1 MMIQRTSI
9 DTYYAIKDSGL
20 ISEKRLK
27 VFDIFYQNP
36 EGLTGA
42 EVSEIYRK
50 ENPTSQHSE
59 TIRNRITELVQMGV
73 LIELGVVECKFSKR
87 KVTKWCCID
96 KMPIPLEKKLTRKE
110 QMNQIIDDITAFGV
124 SLKSEEDKIVLRTI
138 YHKLKNLNK

>member
-1 MMIQRTSI
+1 MVQTTSI
-9 DTYYAIKDSGL
+9 ETYHAIKNSGL

-36 EGLTGA
+36 QGLTGS

-73 LIELGVVECKFSKR
+73 LVELGVVECQFSKR
-87 KVTKWCCID
+87 NVTKWCCID

-110 QMNQIIDDITAFGV
+110 QIKQILDDVTALGK
-124 SLKSEEDKIVLRTI
+124 SLSSEEDKIVLRTI
-138 YHKLKNLNK
+138 YWKIKNLNN

>member
-1 MMIQRTSI
+1 MVQTTSI
-9 DTYYAIKDSGL
+9 ETYHAIKNSGL

-27 VFDIFYQNP
+27 VFDIFYENP
-36 EGLTGA
+36 QGLTGA

-50 ENPTSQHSE
+50 QNPTSQHSE
-59 TIRNRITELVQMGV
+59 TIRNRITELVEMGV
-73 LIELGVVECKFSKR
+73 VVEIGIVECQFSKR

-110 QMNQIIDDITAFGV
+110 QLKEILDDVTAFGK

-138 YHKLKNLNK
+138 YHRIKKL

>member
-1 MMIQRTSI
+1 MVQTTSI
-9 DTYYAIKDSGL
+9 ETYHAIKNSGL

-36 EGLTGA
+36 QGLTGA

-50 ENPTSQHSE
+50 QNPTSQHSE

-73 LIELGVVECKFSKR
+73 LVELGVVECQFSKR
-87 KVTKWCCID
+87 NVTKWCCID

-110 QMNQIIDDITAFGV
+110 QIKEILDDVTAFGK
-124 SLKSEEDKIVLRTI
+124 SLSSEEDKIVLRNI
-138 YHKLKNLNK
+138 YWKIKSL

>member
-1 MMIQRTSI
+1 MVQTTSI
-9 DTYYAIKDSGL
+9 ETYHAIKNSGL
-20 ISEKRLK
+20 ISEKRLR

-36 EGLTGA
+36 QGLTGA

-73 LIELGVVECKFSKR
+73 LAEIGVVECQFSKR
-87 KVTKWCCID
+87 SVMKWCCID

-110 QMNQIIDDITAFGV
+110 QIKEILDDVTALGK
-124 SLKSEEDKIVLRTI
+124 SLSSEEDKIVLRTI
-138 YHKLKNLNK
+138 YWKIKSL

>member
-1 MMIQRTSI
+1 MIQKTSI
-9 DTYYAIKDSGL
+9 ETYHAIKNSGL

-27 VFDIFYQNP
+27 VFDIFYLNP

-73 LIELGVVECKFSKR
+73 LTELGVVECQFSKR
-87 KVTKWCCID
+87 NVTKWCCID

-110 QMNQIIDDITAFGV
+110 QIKEILDDITAFGI
-124 SLKSEEDKIVLRTI
+124 SLKSEEEKIVLRTI
-138 YHKLKNLNK
+138 YHKIKNLNK

>member
-1 MMIQRTSI
+1 MVQTTSI
-9 DTYYAIKDSGL
+9 ETYHAIKNSGL

-36 EGLTGA
+36 QGLTGA

-73 LIELGVVECKFSKR
+73 LVELGVVECQFSKR
-87 KVTKWCCID
+87 NVTKWCCID

-110 QMNQIIDDITAFGV
+110 QIKEILDDVTALGK
-124 SLKSEEDKIVLRTI
+124 SLKSEEEKIVLRTI
-138 YHKLKNLNK
+138 YHKIKNLNK

>member
-1 MMIQRTSI
+1 MIQKTSI
-9 DTYYAIKDSGL
+9 ETYHAIKNSGL
-20 ISEKRLK
+20 ISEKRIK
-27 VFDIFYQNP
+27 VFDIFYLNP

-73 LIELGVVECKFSKR
+73 LTELGVVECQFSKR
-87 KVTKWCCID
+87 NVTKWCCID

-110 QMNQIIDDITAFGV
+110 QINEIIDDITAFGV
-124 SLKSEEDKIVLRTI
+124 SLKSEEEKIVLRTI
-138 YHKLKNLNK
+138 YHKIKNLNK

>member
-1 MMIQRTSI
+1 MVQKTSVE
-9 DTYYAIKDSGL
+9 TYHAIKNSGL
-20 ISEKRLK
+20 ISEKRMK
-27 VFDIFYQNP
+27 VFDIFYLNP
-36 EGLTGA
+36 QGLTGS

-59 TIRNRITELVQMGV
+59 TIRNRITELFQMGV
-73 LIELGVVECKFSKR
+73 LAEVGVVECQFSKR
-87 KVTKWCCID
+87 NVMKWCCID

-110 QMNQIIDDITAFGV
+110 QVNEILEDITLLGK